1 MENEIYFD
9 KGAIELAKACVR
21 YIKSVGKIVYGK
33 TTLNYGKGEQFGN
46 TPVEYSII
54 FEIDG
59 KYFHFFTSD
68 MRYTGRYGRRERFMT
83 VRTCAGARDFHGD
96 TNYWVDNANE
106 LREFVERKLAG
117 KGVVYA

>member
-1 MENEIYFD
+1 MEYEIYFD
-9 KGAIELAKACVR
+9 KEAIRLAKACVR

-96 TNYWVDNANE
+96 TNYWVDNVSE
-106 LREFVERKLAG
+106 LRDFVERKLAG